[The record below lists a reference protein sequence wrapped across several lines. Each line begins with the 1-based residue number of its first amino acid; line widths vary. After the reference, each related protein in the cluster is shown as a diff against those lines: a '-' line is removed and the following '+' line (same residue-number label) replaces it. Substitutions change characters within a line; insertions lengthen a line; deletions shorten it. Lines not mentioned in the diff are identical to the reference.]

1 MRQLGSF
8 LETVGYGLLK
18 KSNDFFPPN
27 STVVYVRFTGD
38 LVSLGIVN
46 PAL

>member
-8 LETVGYGLLK
+8 LETFGSGLEK
-18 KSNDFFPPN
+18 KAMTPPPPY